1 MAVTVGFL
9 GFGNMAQAMADGF
22 LKAGALE
29 GGAMCACAMR
39 WERLQSTAGARGMVP
54 CRDSLEVA
62 ERSQVVVAAVKPY
75 LMEEVLPPVKEAL
88 RGKVL
93 LSVAAGW
100 SFE

>member
-29 GGAMCACAMR
+29 GRAMCACAKR

-54 CRDSLEVA
+54 CRDSREVA
-62 ERSQVVVAAVKPY
+62 ERSQVVGGGG
-75 LMEEVLPPVKEAL
+75 EAL
-88 RGKVL
+88 SDGRGAHPGEGGPWGESAHLRGGGVEL
-93 LSVAAGW
+93 
-100 SFE
+100 